1 MNKRLQEIE
10 LRLGVIEGEI
20 ENDDADLDALD
31 IEVKSLK
38 TEKDKIEK
46 RQQIAAGIS
55 SGTIESRTIAK
66 PATATMF
73 DFDRESV
80 ASAPEYRS
88 AYLKRLQGK
97 TLNEIEQ
104 RALTTGTGSAGA
116 AVPTTTLDLVIQKLR
131 QFSVL
136 FPLVKVSYVPSN
148 LTLVVANAL
157 NSATWKPEGVAG
169 TVADDTVTSINLT
182 GFELIKLVQ
191 ISAAADAMTIDAFEE
206 YIADQLGRQMSI
218 AIENSILNG
227 TGAGQATGI
236 LTGVTWD
243 VTNSNTYSKTNGIG
257 YNDFVG
263 ARALLGTMYRNNGVW
278 VFNGQAEAAVML
290 IKDGYGRPLFN
301 ADPAGSFPGKILGN
315 PYIVND
321 YCPVDTFLFGCFDYY
336 YMNFTK
342 APQIDVSREAAFT
355 SGMLTYRGLAVA
367 DGKPALSE
375 AFIKLTRSLT

>member
-1 MNKRLQEIE
+1 MNKRIQEIE
-10 LRLGVIEGEI
+10 LRLGAIEGEI

-55 SGTIESRTIAK
+55 SGTVESRTIQK
-66 PATATMF
+66 PSTAVMF

-157 NSATWKPEGVAG
+157 NSATWKPEG
-169 TVADDTVTSINLT
+169 VADDTVTSINLT

-315 PYIVND
+315 PYIVDD
-321 YCPVDTFLFGCFDYY
+321 YVPVDTFLFGCFDYY